1 MEKGDHI
8 WSRGEQKQ
16 EKKLGIYLETKIM
29 LLQWRRLT
37 VEEKEDNIW
46 RRITEK
52 EKEDHLQWA
61 GRS

>member
-1 MEKGDHI
+1 MEKGDYI

-16 EKKLGIYLETKIM
+16 EKNEEYLETKIM